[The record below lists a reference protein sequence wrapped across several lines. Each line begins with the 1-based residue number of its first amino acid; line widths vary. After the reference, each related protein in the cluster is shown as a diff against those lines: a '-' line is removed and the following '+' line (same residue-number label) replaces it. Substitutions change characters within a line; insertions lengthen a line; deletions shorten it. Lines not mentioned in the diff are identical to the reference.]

1 VHLYGLLY
9 VDEHDVSVNVRVR
22 QQSARLAMYVAN
34 AVNLAR
40 SLRRFG
46 HGFTLLT
53 NTREALERYCPGLLQ
68 AHGVPVRQIEFTTE
82 VPRNIPFYSAHFKLD
97 ALRHMAAQSH
107 EDYVLLLDLDIECIR
122 PLPAAADV
130 VVQGG
135 LALAYDITDQVRP
148 AYGEARIAADLALM
162 AGIPLP
168 PCWYGGE
175 LLGGTP
181 AFFAR
186 LNTVIDGL
194 WPRYV
199 KEHQSLHHQGDE
211 MLVSAALGLVRLDG
225 TPLYDAGKLGLVARW
240 WSQQP
245 RHPQLPF
252 AAVASDTAL
261 LHLPQDKLHLAR
273 RGQAAG
279 TPYGLAAFARSYRRV
294 RWLQTVKKR
303 AKTLVGRP

>member
-1 VHLYGLLY
+1 MHLYGLLY
-9 VDEHDVSVNVRVR
+9 VDENDVSVNVRIR

-40 SLRRFG
+40 SLRHFG

-53 NTREALERYCPGLLQ
+53 NTALDRYAPGLLQ
-68 AHGVPVRQIEFTTE
+68 AHGLQVRQIEFSTE

-97 ALRHMAAQSH
+97 ALRHMAAQAH
-107 EDYVLLLDLDIECIR
+107 EDYALLLDLDIECVR
-122 PLPAAADV
+122 AFPAAAELV
-130 VVQGG
+130 TQSG
-135 LALAYDITDQVRP
+135 LPLVYDITDQVRP
-148 AYGEARIAADLALM
+148 AYGETRIAADLALI
-162 AGIPLP
+162 AGRPLP

-181 AFFAR
+181 AFLAR
-186 LNTVIDGL
+186 LNAVVEEL

-199 KEHQSLHHQGDE
+199 KDHASLHHQGDE
-211 MLVSAALGLVRLDG
+211 MLVSAALGLLRLEG
-225 TPLYDAGKLGLVARW
+225 APLYDAGQLGLVTRW

-245 RHPQLPF
+245 RHPQLRF
-252 AAVASDTAL
+252 ADAASDATL

-279 TPYGLAAFARSYRRV
+279 TSYGLADFARSYRRV
-294 RWLQTVKKR
+294 RWLQTAKKR
-303 AKTLVGRP
+303 AKTLIGRP